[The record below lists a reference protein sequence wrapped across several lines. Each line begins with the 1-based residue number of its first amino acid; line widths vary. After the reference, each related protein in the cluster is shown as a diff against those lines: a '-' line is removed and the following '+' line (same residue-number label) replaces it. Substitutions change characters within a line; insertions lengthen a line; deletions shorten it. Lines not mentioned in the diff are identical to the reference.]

1 MKPVVVMG
9 LSRPEDD
16 DAPDGFTSNSRADII
31 QRCQTLTEVL
41 QHHSASVIPFFS
53 AEALLLVQDPP
64 QGSRSPLPHLLYP
77 PLHYDIT
84 RLFCLLFKR
93 NNGPMCCQCRVL
105 HCSGQRPAP
114 VEPGLRGY
122 PPSVPCGARHHGPL
136 GDPGLGGCHG
146 RHLQGPAATQSC
158 PSTAG
163 VGGYWG
169 YFVRWVA
176 DC

>member
-9 LSRPEDD
+9 LSRPEDG
-16 DAPDGFTSNSRADII
+16 DAPDGSTSNSRANIV
-31 QRCQTLTEVL
+31 QQCQTNSGPTAPLS
-41 QHHSASVIPFFS
+41 QCHAFS

-64 QGSRSPLPHLLYP
+64 QGSRSPLPHLPYP

-84 RLFCLLFKR
+84 LVCFNLFFKR

-105 HCSGQRPAP
+105 HCNGQRPAP